1 MESRLRILGSHKGQ
15 LGLVLLVTGY
25 PNEDVKRLDGISGT
39 ISGTAGQFE
48 EFAAFLSPLES
59 TMRPWPSWIEHRTSN
74 P

>member
-39 ISGTAGQFE
+39 VGQFE
-48 EFAAFLSPLES
+48 ESAAF
-59 TMRPWPSWIEHRTSN
+59 
-74 P
+74 